1 MSAINWLSDSV
12 TIPAAVPASPAW
24 PNEPAVTGSASV
36 GDITMLPLDA
46 PRPDAV
52 GLLPV
57 SVTGL
62 PQNLWGAT
70 GTNRLAQLIR
80 DTSSPG
86 LPALQDLLFTLL
98 LAELDPPQDAGGGG
112 VLLMARLDK
121 LIDLGAL
128 DQAQAL
134 IDLVD
139 PKTPELFRLWFDVS
153 LLTGT
158 EDRACAALG
167 VTPDIAPTF
176 SARIFCLA
184 RNGDWSAAALT
195 LHTAQALGYL
205 TDFEDQLLSRFL
217 DPELA
222 DTEPPLTPPPLP
234 SPLVFR
240 MFEAIGEPLSTVDLP
255 LAFAQADLRDTAG
268 WKSQLEAAER
278 LGRSGALSENRI
290 QALYTDRLPA
300 ASGGIWDR
308 VDAFQAFDMALT
320 ASDPSA
326 VDKTLR
332 PAFDAAK
339 SAGLEVPFARLY
351 ATALSRLPL
360 TGASAALAFRVALLS
375 NTYEE
380 ATAGYTPD
388 TPIDV
393 FLKTLAAGTPSASP
407 AGDALASA
415 IAESFAATSPPATYA
430 RMLSG
435 DQLGEAILMAIQR
448 LTRGASGQMRDI
460 TEALS
465 LLRAVGLEDVARRTA
480 LDLMLLER
488 RL

>member
-12 TIPAAVPASPAW
+12 TIPVAQPAPTAF
-24 PNEPAVTGSASV
+24 PDEPAVTDSASV

-46 PRPDAV
+46 PRPDAA

-62 PQNLWGAT
+62 PRNLWGGSETA
-70 GTNRLAQLIR
+70 RLTQLIR
-80 DTSSPG
+80 DTPNPG
-86 LPALQDLLFTLL
+86 VPALQDLLFTLL
-98 LAELDPPQDAGGGG
+98 LAELDPPQDADGSG

-134 IDLVD
+134 IDLVA
-139 PKTPELFRLWFDVS
+139 PKTPELFRLWFDVA

-176 SARIFCLA
+176 PARIFCLA

-222 DTEPPLTPPPLP
+222 DTEPPLPPPPLP

-255 LAFAQADLRDTAG
+255 LAFAQADLRGTAG
-268 WKSQLEAAER
+268 WKAQLEAAER
-278 LGRSGALSENRI
+278 LGRTGALSENRI

-308 VDAFQAFDMALT
+308 VGAFQAFDAAVT

-326 VDKTLR
+326 ADATL
-332 PAFDAAK
+332 PAAFDAAR
-339 SAGLEVPFARLY
+339 SAGLEVAFARLY
-351 ATALSRLPL
+351 ATALARLPL
-360 TGASAALAFRVALLS
+360 TGAPAALAFRIALLS

-380 ATAGYTPD
+380 ASAGYTPD
-388 TPIDV
+388 TPTGV
-393 FLKTLAAGTPSASP
+393 FLKTLAAGTPSAPP
-407 AGDALASA
+407 ADDLVATA
-415 IAESFAATSPPATYA
+415 IAEGFARTSPPAAYA
-430 RMLSG
+430 QMLSS
-435 DQLGEAILMAIQR
+435 DRLGEAILVAIRQ
-448 LTRGASGQMRDI
+448 LARGASGQTRDI
-460 TEALS
+460 ADGLS
-465 LLRAVGLEDVARRTA
+465 LLRLVGLEDVARRTA